1 MQLKDRVG
9 HWCCGTFLFRAEVLH
24 NIPLSI
30 LRRAGY
36 KKNKWFSARSEE
48 RDSVKYFKPHA
59 LFHICFYTS
68 MNLLLFC
75 FCQHSQGHDIG
86 CRWQRA
92 CQVHLYLMIGTL
104 SQSQPKSGSITVVAL
119 APF

>member
-68 MNLLLFC
+68 MNLLLFV
-75 FCQHSQGHDIG
+75 FVSIV
-86 CRWQRA
+86 RA
-92 CQVHLYLMIGTL
+92 TILA
-104 SQSQPKSGSITVVAL
+104 VAGNG
-119 APF
+119 PVRFTYI